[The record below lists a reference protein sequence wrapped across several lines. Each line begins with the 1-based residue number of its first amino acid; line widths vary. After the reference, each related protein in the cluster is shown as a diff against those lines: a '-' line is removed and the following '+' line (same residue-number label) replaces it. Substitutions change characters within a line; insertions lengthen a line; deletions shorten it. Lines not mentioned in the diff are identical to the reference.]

1 MMASAASPANVALVL
16 WVLWFA
22 SWMAAAG
29 WSSAAVAR
37 QPAAARLRHGVLV
50 GLGAYF
56 LFGYA
61 QAPLLHR
68 PLLPLPWWAGWA
80 AVAMMPLGFAYSW
93 WARIH
98 IGRLW
103 SGAVTLKAGHT
114 IVRSGPYAFTR
125 HPIYTGLLVAA
136 AATAVVFNQVQSML
150 GFALM
155 TAGFVVKLRQEER
168 LLERHFGHAYRDYRS
183 EVKALVPGI
192 W

>member
-37 QPAAARLRHGVLV
+37 QPSAARLRHGVLV

-68 PLLPLPWWAGWA
+68 PLLPLP
-80 AVAMMPLGFAYSW
+80 W

-136 AATAVVFNQVQSML
+136 AATAVVFNQVQSVL

-168 LLERHFGHAYRDYRS
+168 LLEGHFGHAYRDYRS